1 MNTGRFIISQVLDLV
16 HRQTLD
22 RIVKRYEPTL
32 SVRHF
37 GCRQQLTCMV
47 FAQMTSRDG
56 LRDIAT
62 CLNAKSD
69 TLYHLG
75 FTEPV
80 AKSTLADANENR
92 DWRIWEDLAKSL
104 MRKARP
110 LYAGEDLGIDLDDT
124 IYALDSTTIDLS
136 LTLFPWADFRQT
148 KAGIKMHTQLDLRGP
163 IPTCIN
169 ITGARQHDVGWLD
182 SLFFEAGAFY
192 LMDRGYMDFT
202 RLALIAQAGA
212 FFVTRAKTNLQFTRH
227 HSKPVDR
234 FTGLRSD
241 HVGKPALSKS
251 RKSFPVLLRKVRY
264 YDAETCK
271 ELIFLTNNGDIV
283 NKILRAGNQHEKEY
297 QVRVDKNIDGTFL
310 RNMSEGVRIDGV
322 TTLPCRVKQTGKHSF
337 NIILVQGLNRQIRKM
352 CEVLGYKVTAL
363 QRIRIMGITLG
374 KIAIGK
380 WRYLSEPETESL
392 LTSVSGSMSEVK
404 GKTYKKS
411 IDQGSKKADQPGK
424 KIAKPQKLNPP
435 SPKKTKTDPAP
446 KQDQKKNKVSSY
458 REFRK
463 RGRKK

>member
-1 MNTGRFIISQVLDLV
+1 MNTGRFILSQVLDLV

-22 RIVKRYEPTL
+22 RIAKRYEPTL

-56 LRDIAT
+56 LRDITT
-62 CLNAKSD
+62 CLNAKPD

-80 AKSTLADANENR
+80 AKSTLADANESR

-104 MRKARP
+104 IRKARP
-110 LYAGEDLGIDLDDT
+110 LYAGEDLGIDLDNT

-148 KAGIKMHTQLDLRGP
+148 KAGIKMHTQIDLRGP

-212 FFVTRAKTNLQFTRH
+212 FFVTRAKSNLQFTRH
-227 HSKPVDR
+227 Y
-234 FTGLRSD
+234 
-241 HVGKPALSKS
+241 S
-251 RKSFPVLLRKVRY
+251 RLYKSF
-264 YDAETCK
+264 
-271 ELIFLTNNGDIV
+271 
-283 NKILRAGNQHEKEY
+283 
-297 QVRVDKNIDGTFL
+297 
-310 RNMSEGVRIDGV
+310 S
-322 TTLPCRVKQTGKHSF
+322 VK
-337 NIILVQGLNRQIRKM
+337 
-352 CEVLGYKVTAL
+352 
-363 QRIRIMGITLG
+363 
-374 KIAIGK
+374 AI
-380 WRYLSEPETESL
+380 
-392 LTSVSGSMSEVK
+392 
-404 GKTYKKS
+404 
-411 IDQGSKKADQPGK
+411 KA
-424 KIAKPQKLNPP
+424 
-435 SPKKTKTDPAP
+435 
-446 KQDQKKNKVSSY
+446 SS
-458 REFRK
+458 
-463 RGRKK
+463 